1 VSRRALW
8 LVLVV
13 LVLAYPTLVLTI
25 DGVPSFPSRDDC
37 ARPVQAGSGIDA
49 VFGYFDTEGEAVR
62 VRDRAL
68 AVGFEGTEL
77 AWNGCGRVRVAVGG
91 IPSLEVGRDFAKQAR
106 AIGFHVTLEQAAE
119 LAPVTF
125 RSHG

>member
-1 VSRRALW
+1 MSRLTLW
-8 LVLVV
+8 LALVV
-13 LVLAYPTLVLTI
+13 LVFAYPVLVLAT
-25 DGVPSFPSRDDC
+25 DGGPSFPSRDDC
-37 ARPVQAGSGIDA
+37 ARPARPGVDIDA
-49 VFGYFDTEGEAVR
+49 VFGYFDTEGDAAR

-106 AIGFHVTLEQAAE
+106 TVGFDVTLEQAA
-119 LAPVTF
+119 
-125 RSHG
+125 S